1 MDQGGQGMRNKT
13 EVGTQPIREYVDN
26 RRHPRFMFEINLHI
40 RSPRLGLI
48 PGRSL
53 ELSESGFSALVPA
66 DLLLEEIVDTELQ
79 LPFGPVLTRAM
90 VRNRNVFRYGFEF
103 LNPSAV
109 QQELKD
115 NLARLVA
122 PSTVCPKPT
131 PQ

>member
-1 MDQGGQGMRNKT
+1 MRNKT
-13 EVGTQPIREYVDN
+13 EVGTQPVREYVDN

-66 DLLLEEIVDTELQ
+66 ELFLEEIVDMELQ

-103 LNPSAV
+103 LNPRTV

-115 NLARLVA
+115 KLARLVA
-122 PSTVCPKPT
+122 PTPVYSKPT

>member
-1 MDQGGQGMRNKT
+1 MRNKT
-13 EVGTQPIREYVDN
+13 EVAMQPARDYVDN
-26 RRHPRFMFEINLHI
+26 RRHLRFMFEINLHI
-40 RSPRLGLI
+40 RSPRLGII

-66 DLLLEEIVDTELQ
+66 ELLLEEIVDMELQ

-115 NLARLVA
+115 KLARLVA
-122 PSTVCPKPT
+122 RTTVCPKPT

>member
-1 MDQGGQGMRNKT
+1 
-13 EVGTQPIREYVDN
+13 
-26 RRHPRFMFEINLHI
+26 MFEINLRI
-40 RSPRLGLI
+40 RSPRFGVF

-66 DLLLEEIVDTELQ
+66 ELLLEEIVDMELQ
-79 LPFGPVLTRAM
+79 LPFGPLFTQAI

-103 LNPSAV
+103 LNPSTV

-115 NLARLVA
+115 KLGRLTT
-122 PSTVCPKPT
+122 PTPICTKPT